1 MAKEYYKVS
10 NQCIEFDTDL
20 FTMTVTMHNDNFT
33 VVSVQKMEEHSFNGQ
48 YLTFKGSMY
57 RSMANAANP
66 AVIAAMPE
74 NERIQLDH
82 IPAIT
87 DVETFNELKQSA
99 LDYLQTIA

>member
-1 MAKEYYKVS
+1 MAKEYYKVA
-10 NQCIEFDTDL
+10 NQCIEFDTDA
-20 FTMTVTMHNDNFT
+20 FTMTVTMHDDKFT
-33 VVSVQKMEEHSFNGQ
+33 VVSVQKMDEHGFNGQ

-66 AVIAAMPE
+66 AALAAMPE
-74 NERIQLDH
+74 NERIQLNH

-99 LDYLQTIA
+99 LDYLQTIV

>member
-1 MAKEYYKVS
+1 MAKEYYKVA
-10 NQCIEFDTDL
+10 NQCIEFDTEA
-20 FTMTVTMHNDNFT
+20 FTMTVTMHDDKFT

-66 AVIAAMPE
+66 AVLAAMPE
-74 NERIQLDH
+74 NERIQLQH
-82 IPAIT
+82 IPSIT

>member
-10 NQCIEFDTDL
+10 NQCIEFDTEA
-20 FTMTVTMHNDNFT
+20 FTMTVTMHDDKFT
-33 VVSVQKMEEHSFNGQ
+33 VISIQKMDEHAFNGQ

-66 AVIAAMPE
+66 AVLAAMPE
-74 NERIQLDH
+74 QDRVKLEH